1 MIKRIMKR
9 TADKVEKKESGDGE
23 EAGGKGSETDK
34 NKGKAKRPQSAKA
47 PASPAAKKDDS
58 KKRP

>member
-9 TADKVEKKESGDGE
+9 TADKVEKKEGGDGE
-23 EAGGKGSETDK
+23 EAGGKGSDTEK
-34 NKGKAKRPQSAKA
+34 KKGGAKRPQSAMA
-47 PASPAAKKDDS
+47 PASPAAKKGDT